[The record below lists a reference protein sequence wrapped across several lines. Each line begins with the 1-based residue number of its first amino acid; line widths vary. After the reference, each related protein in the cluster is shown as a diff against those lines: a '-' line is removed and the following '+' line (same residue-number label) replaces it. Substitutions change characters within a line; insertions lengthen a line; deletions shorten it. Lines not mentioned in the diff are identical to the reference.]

1 MTSVQQ
7 PDVKDN
13 CKSTSLQMEG
23 DEEAEALAAEGM
35 TQLAAS
41 RSAPASSSFGNVAD
55 ISPLVALARS
65 LIQISSQI
73 PQQVGGFL
81 CMLPFE
87 TCTLHQMYLQAVYIA
102 KSSKTPADV
111 GTLLHVL
118 GSHVSQEDGFWA
130 VRLTSAVC
138 AR

>member
-1 MTSVQQ
+1 
-7 PDVKDN
+7 
-13 CKSTSLQMEG
+13 MEG

-73 PQQVGGFL
+73 PPQVGASL
-81 CMLPFE
+81 CLM
-87 TCTLHQMYLQAVYIA
+87 TLAPCPLQQMYLHAPTAASLSILADEGRFPSYYVMQ
-102 KSSKTPADV
+102 SSATPASDKYERQ
-111 GTLLHVL
+111 VL
-118 GSHVSQEDGFWA
+118 GSEA
-130 VRLTSAVC
+130 KL
-138 AR
+138 